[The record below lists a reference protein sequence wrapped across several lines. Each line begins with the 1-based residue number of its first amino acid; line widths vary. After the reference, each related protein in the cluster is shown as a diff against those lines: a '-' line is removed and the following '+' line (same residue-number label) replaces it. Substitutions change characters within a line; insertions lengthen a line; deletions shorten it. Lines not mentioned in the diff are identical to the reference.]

1 MTRGGG
7 PMMAMRTQVVKPKDF
22 NKTVKR
28 LIQFTSPY
36 LWQMLLVIL
45 MAIIGT
51 LFSIISPKL
60 IGNITSKIAFGLYQM
75 FQNVPNASIDL
86 AYVNTVLQILAL
98 LYIGSA
104 LFNYLQSYIMVK
116 VTQKITFNLRLLI
129 TEKINALPLKYFD
142 TEPIGDVL
150 SRITYDVDTIA
161 QSFQQS
167 ITQVI
172 TAITTVIGILIMMLS
187 ISWEM
192 TMIAL
197 ISLPISLFLVTRI
210 VKLGQKY
217 FRARTRTLGQLNAH
231 IEESFANHPIIKVF
245 NGEEHQTKLFE
256 QLSTDYFMQFWKS
269 ETISGMMMPIIS
281 LVSNLSYI
289 AVSVLGAVQVI
300 QGKLEVGS
308 IQAFIQYTRNFS
320 QPINQVANIGTVLQ
334 STVASAE
341 RVFEFVDEPD
351 EIEDPSDPLHI
362 IVKGG
367 VSFNH
372 VDFGYSDDNI
382 FIKDLNI
389 QILPGQRVAIVG
401 PTGAGKTTLINLLM
415 RFYDVKGGSIEVD
428 GTDIRNITRHELRNI
443 FGMVLQ
449 DTWLF
454 NGSIRDNIVF
464 SNPEATQSQM
474 LKAADSAKVDHFVQT
489 LPEGYD
495 LQINEEA
502 NNISSGQKQLLTIA
516 RAFLSDP
523 SILILDEATSS
534 VDTRTE
540 VLIQKA
546 MEKLMGNK
554 TSFIIAH
561 RLSTIRDADLILV
574 MNHGAIIEQGTHVS
588 LMTQNGFYTQLYQSQ
603 FEPEV

>member
-1 MTRGGG
+1 MTRGSG
-7 PMMAMRTQVVKPKDF
+7 PMMAMRTPVVKPKNF
-22 NKTVKR
+22 NKTVNR
-28 LIQFTSPY
+28 LVDFTREY
-36 LWQMLLVIL
+36 LWQMLAVIL
-45 MAIIGT
+45 MAIASTI
-51 LFSIISPKL
+51 FSIIAPKL
-60 IGNITSKIAFGLYQM
+60 IGNITSKIAAGLYQM
-75 FQNVPNASIDL
+75 LQSVPNAHIDL
-86 AYVNTVLQILAL
+86 VYVNDVVKLLAL
-98 LYIGSA
+98 LYVGSA

-116 VTQKITFNLRLLI
+116 VTQKITFKLRLMI

-172 TAITTVIGILIMMLS
+172 TALTTVIGIMIMMLS

-210 VKLGQKY
+210 VKLGQKH
-217 FRARTRTLGQLNAH
+217 FSARTRTLGQLNSH

-245 NGEEHQTKLFE
+245 SGEEHQIKNFE
-256 QLSTDYFMQFWKS
+256 TLSTKYFMEFWKS
-269 ETISGMMMPIIS
+269 ESISGMMMPIIS

-289 AVSVLGAVQVI
+289 AVSVLGAVLVI
-300 QGKLEVGS
+300 DGRLEVGS
-308 IQAFIQYTRNFS
+308 IQAFIQYIRNFS

-341 RVFEFVDEPD
+341 RVFEFIDEPN
-351 EIEDPSDPLHI
+351 EISDPAES
-362 IVKGG
+362 VVPVVNGSVRFK
-367 VSFNH
+367 N
-372 VDFGYSDDNI
+372 VDFGYSEDNI
-382 FIKDLNI
+382 FIKNLNI
-389 QILPGQRVAIVG
+389 DVNPGQRIAIVG

-415 RFYDVKGGSIEVD
+415 RFYDVKAGSIEVD
-428 GTDIRNITRHELRNI
+428 GVDIRSMSRHDLRNI

-454 NGSIRDNIVF
+454 NGSIRENIVF
-464 SNPEATQSQM
+464 SKPDATEKEM

-495 LQINEEA
+495 LLINEEA

-516 RAFLSDP
+516 RAFLSNP
-523 SILILDEATSS
+523 MILILDEATSS

-540 VLIQKA
+540 VLIQRA

-574 MNHGAIIEQGTHVS
+574 MNHGAIIEQGTHEA
-588 LMTQNGFYTQLYQSQ
+588 LMAKEGFYSSLYLSQ
-603 FEPEV
+603 FEPES

>member
-1 MTRGGG
+1 MTHGPG
-7 PMMAMRTQVVKPKDF
+7 PMMAMRTKVVKPKDF
-22 NKTVKR
+22 KKTVKR
-28 LIQFTSPY
+28 LIEFTREY
-36 LWQMLLVIL
+36 LGQMLLVIV
-45 MAIIGT
+45 MAIAGT
-51 LFSIISPKL
+51 IFSIISPKL
-60 IGNITSKIAFGLYQM
+60 IGNITSKIAQGLYQM
-75 FQNVPNASIDL
+75 LQGVPNAQIDL
-86 AYVNTVLQILAL
+86 VYVNGVIRILAL
-98 LYIGSA
+98 MYVGSA
-104 LFNYLQSYIMVK
+104 LFNYLQSFIMVK
-116 VTQKITFNLRLLI
+116 VTQKITFKLRLMI

-217 FRARTRTLGQLNAH
+217 FSARTRTLGQLNGH
-231 IEESFANHPIIKVF
+231 IEESFSNHPIIKVF
-245 NGEEHQTKLFE
+245 NGEDHQIKTFE
-256 QLSTDYFMQFWKS
+256 ALSTKYFLEFWKS
-269 ETISGMMMPIIS
+269 ESISGMMMPIIS

-289 AVSVLGAVQVI
+289 AVSVLGAVLVI
-300 QGKLEVGS
+300 DGRLEIGS
-308 IQAFIQYTRNFS
+308 IQAFIQYIRNFS

-341 RVFEFVDEPD
+341 RVFEFIDEPN
-351 EIEDPSDPLHI
+351 EVSDSVTSVVPE
-362 IVKGG
+362 VKGA
-367 VSFNH
+367 VTFNS
-372 VDFGYSDDNI
+372 VDFGYSEDNI
-382 FIKDLNI
+382 FIKNLKIDVK
-389 QILPGQRVAIVG
+389 PGQRVAIVG

-415 RFYDVKGGSIEVD
+415 RFYDVKSGSIEVD
-428 GTDIRNITRHELRNI
+428 GIDIRSMSRHDLRNI

-454 NGSIRDNIVF
+454 NGSIRENIVF
-464 SNPEATQSQM
+464 SNPEATEEEM
-474 LKAADSAKVDHFVQT
+474 LKASDSAKVDHFVQT

-495 LQINEEA
+495 LLINEEA

-516 RAFLSDP
+516 RAFLSNP
-523 SILILDEATSS
+523 MILILDEATSS

-540 VLIQKA
+540 VLIQRA

-574 MNHGAIIEQGTHVS
+574 MNHGAIIEQGTHET
-588 LMTQNGFYTQLYQSQ
+588 LMAQNGFYTSLYLSQ
-603 FEPEV
+603 FEPES

>member
-1 MTRGGG
+1 MTRGQG
-7 PMMAMRTQVVKPKDF
+7 PMMAMRTTVVKPKDF
-22 NKTVKR
+22 SKTVKR
-28 LIQFTSPY
+28 LIRFTSPFMF
-36 LWQMLLVIL
+36 QMLLVIGL
-45 MAIIGT
+45 AITGTIFAIIA
-51 LFSIISPKL
+51 PKL
-60 IGNITSKIAFGLYQM
+60 VGNITSKVAEGLYQIA
-75 FQNVPNASIDL
+75 QGVPNAKIDL
-86 AYVNTVLQILAL
+86 DYVNSIIMVLAL
-98 LYIGSA
+98 LYSGNA
-104 LFNYLQSYIMVK
+104 LFTYLQSFVMVK

-129 TEKINALPLKYFD
+129 TEKINDLPLKYFD

-167 ITQVI
+167 VTQLI
-172 TAITTVIGILIMMLS
+172 TALTTVIGVLIMMLS

-192 TMIAL
+192 TLIAL
-197 ISLPISLFLVTRI
+197 ISLPVSLFMVTKI
-210 VKLGQKY
+210 VKIGQKY
-217 FRARTRTLGQLNAH
+217 YRARTKTLGMLNGH

-245 NGEEHQTKLFE
+245 NGEKQQTQTFE
-256 QLSTDYFMQFWKS
+256 KLSTKFFLESWKS
-269 ETISGMMMPIIS
+269 ESFSGMMMPIIS

-289 AVSVLGAVQVI
+289 AVSVLGATLVI
-300 QGKLEVGS
+300 QGKLQVGS

-320 QPINQVANIGTVLQ
+320 APINQVANIGTVLQ

-341 RVFEFVDEPD
+341 RVFEFVDQPNEPKD
-351 EIEDPSDPLHI
+351 QVGTNCPEITGS
-362 IVKGG
+362 
-367 VSFNH
+367 VSFKN
-372 VDFGYSDDNI
+372 VDFGYSEDNI
-382 FIKDLNI
+382 FIKNLNI
-389 QILPGQRVAIVG
+389 EVKPGQRVAIVG

-428 GTDIRNITRHELRNI
+428 GTDIRSLSRYDLRNI

-454 NGSIRDNIVF
+454 NGSIRENIKF
-464 SNPEATQSQM
+464 SNPHATEEQM

-495 LQINEEA
+495 LIINEEA

-516 RAFLSDP
+516 RAFMSNP
-523 SILILDEATSS
+523 SVLILDEATSS

-540 VLIQKA
+540 VLIQRA

-561 RLSTIRDADLILV
+561 RLSTIKDADLILV
-574 MNHGAIIEQGTHVS
+574 MNHGAIIEQGTHTT
-588 LMTQNGFYTQLYQSQ
+588 LMQQNGFYTSLYLSQ
-603 FEPEV
+603 FEPEN

>member
-1 MTRGGG
+1 
-7 PMMAMRTQVVKPKDF
+7 MMAMRTQVVKPKDF

-28 LIQFTSPY
+28 LIQFTQAY
-36 LWQMLLVIL
+36 LLQMGLVIL
-45 MAIIGT
+45 MAIAGT
-51 LFSIISPKL
+51 IFSIISPKL
-60 IGNITSKIAFGLYQM
+60 IGNITSKIAAGLFQM
-75 FQNVPNASIDL
+75 LQGVPKAHIDL
-86 AYVNTVLQILAL
+86 VYVNSVLRILAL
-98 LYIGSA
+98 LYVGSA

-167 ITQVI
+167 ITQII
-172 TAITTVIGILIMMLS
+172 TAATTVIGILIMMLS

-197 ISLPISLFLVTRI
+197 ASLPFSLFLVTRI
-210 VKLGQKY
+210 VKLGQKH

-231 IEESFANHPIIKVF
+231 IEESFSNHPIIKVF
-245 NGEEHQTKLFE
+245 NGEDHQTQLFE
-256 QLSTDYFMQFWKS
+256 DLSTKYFMEFWKS

-281 LVSNLSYI
+281 LVSNLSYV
-289 AVSVLGAVQVI
+289 AVSVLGAVLVI
-300 QGKLEVGS
+300 DGKLEVGS
-308 IQAFIQYTRNFS
+308 IQAFIQYIRNFS

-341 RVFEFVDEPD
+341 RVFEFIDEPN
-351 EIEDPSDPLHI
+351 EVPDPLDSVDPV
-362 IVKGG
+362 VKGA
-367 VSFNH
+367 VRFKH
-372 VDFGYSDDNI
+372 VDFGYSEDNI

-389 QILPGQRVAIVG
+389 VVQPGQRIAIVG

-428 GTDIRNITRHELRNI
+428 GVDIRSMSRQTLRNI

-454 NGSIRDNIVF
+454 NGTIRDNIVF
-464 SNPEATQSQM
+464 SKPSATEDEMRS
-474 LKAADSAKVDHFVQT
+474 ASDSAKVDHFVQT

-495 LQINEEA
+495 LLINEEA

-516 RAFLSDP
+516 RAFLADRQ
-523 SILILDEATSS
+523 ILILDEATSS

-540 VLIQKA
+540 VLIQRA

-574 MNHGAIIEQGTHVS
+574 MNHGAIIEQGTHTS
-588 LMTQNGFYTQLYQSQ
+588 LMAQQGFYASLYLSQ
-603 FEPEV
+603 FEPEA